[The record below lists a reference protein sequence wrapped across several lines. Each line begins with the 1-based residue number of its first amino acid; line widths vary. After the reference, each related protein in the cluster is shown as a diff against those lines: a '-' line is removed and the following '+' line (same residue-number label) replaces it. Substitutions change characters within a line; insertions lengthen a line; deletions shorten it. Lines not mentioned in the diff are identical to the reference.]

1 MVVILF
7 LNGCFQMVAYMG
19 PAITGVTGGNI
30 THSALSYSL
39 SYGVKKATGKTPIEQ
54 VISLTKEKQE
64 RARNKK
70 KQVIARNKEKQA
82 KARKIGLLSNL
93 LSQHLETVAPV
104 LSAKNKEE
112 QVKARKI
119 SLLSK
124 LLSQHLE
131 TVAPVLSTKN

>member
-1 MVVILF
+1 MKKIVFLVVVTLF

-30 THSALSYSL
+30 SHSALSYGL

-64 RARNKK
+64 R
-70 KQVIARNKEKQA
+70 ARNKEKQA

-104 LSAKNKEE
+104 LS
-112 QVKARKI
+112 
-119 SLLSK
+119 
-124 LLSQHLE
+124 
-131 TVAPVLSTKN
+131 TKN

>member
-1 MVVILF
+1 MKKIVFLVVVTLF

-30 THSALSYSL
+30 THSALSYGL
-39 SYGVKKATGKTPIEQ
+39 SYSVKKATGKTPIEQ

-64 RARNKK
+64 RDKNKE

-93 LSQHLETVAPV
+93 LS
-104 LSAKNKEE
+104 K
-112 QVKARKI
+112 
-119 SLLSK
+119 
-124 LLSQHLE
+124 HLE

>member
-1 MVVILF
+1 
-7 LNGCFQMVAYMG
+7 MVAYMG

-30 THSALSYSL
+30 SHSALSYGL

-64 RARNKK
+64 R
-70 KQVIARNKEKQA
+70 ARNKEKQA

-104 LSAKNKEE
+104 LS
-112 QVKARKI
+112 
-119 SLLSK
+119 
-124 LLSQHLE
+124 
-131 TVAPVLSTKN
+131 TKN